1 MKRFNWN
8 SFPQIAHAI
17 PRAMEI
23 TDHGQVVMRHAEM
36 QRERIESA
44 RERAVQSDNV
54 IRRGAMRAVRS

>member
-23 TDHGQVVMRHAEM
+23 TDHGQVVMRRAEM
-36 QRERIESA
+36 KRERIEPV
-44 RERAVQSDNV
+44 VQDNV
-54 IRRGAMRAVRS
+54 IRRGALRAVRA